1 MKTVGIYIETQEGQ
15 VKKTSLELATLAR
28 RAGRDSIGILFEDDA
43 AEAAKMLGLY
53 GVKRVFHITGDAVAD
68 YNPDVFARHMDDV
81 IRDQGIEDFLAAFSD
96 RGKDLMPRLAARLK
110 APLAVDC
117 LDIDLDSSEA
127 VQAIYSGKV
136 NARFRLSGDVR
147 LYAIRPN
154 TVTAESGAT
163 GAAEV
168 ITVPAS
174 VSDTRVDVR
183 EVVRNVSE
191 RVDLTEAQIVV
202 SGGYGMG
209 SAESFRILEDLADV
223 LDAAVGASRRAVDE
237 GLAPYPM
244 QVGQTGK
251 VVNPELYVACG
262 ISGAIQHL
270 AGMKSAKT
278 IVAVNKDAEAPIL
291 KKAHYGIVGDL
302 FEVVPLLTEEF
313 RKAIHK

>member
-1 MKTVGIYIETQEGQ
+1 MSAVGIYIETQEGE
-15 VKKTSLELATLAR
+15 VKKTSYELATLAR
-28 RAGRDSIGILFEDDA
+28 RAEREIVGILFESDA
-43 AEAAKMLGLY
+43 VRAAQMLGPY
-53 GVKRVFHITGDAVAD
+53 GVKRIFHLTGDAVAD
-68 YNPDVFARHMDDV
+68 YNPDIYAGHIADV
-81 IRDQGIEDFLAAFSD
+81 IRDQGIGDLLAPYSD
-96 RGKDLMPRLAARLK
+96 RGRDLMPRLAALLE

-117 LDIDLDSSEA
+117 LEVDLDSKEA

-136 NARFRLSGDVR
+136 NARLRLSGKVR
-147 LYAIRPN
+147 LYALRPN
-154 TVTAESGAT
+154 AVATEKCGESV
-163 GAAEV
+163 AEV
-168 ITVPAS
+168 TEVK
-174 VSDTRVDVR
+174 VSEPDTRVEVR
-183 EVVRNVSE
+183 EVVESVSD
-191 RVDLTEAQIVV
+191 RVDLAEAQIVV

-209 SAESFRILEDLADV
+209 SAENFRILEELADV

-278 IVAVNKDAEAPIL
+278 IVAVNKDPDAPIL

-302 FEVVPLLTEEF
+302 FEIVPMLTEEF
-313 RKAIHK
+313 KKTLSK